1 MQRDRSD
8 EIDDQEMVGGG
19 EGLIIRPIVMK
30 LNPEEVSRL
39 VRTLLDEDEETS
51 FEFLMECLKPK
62 LISATRDH

>member
-1 MQRDRSD
+1 
-8 EIDDQEMVGGG
+8 MVGGG
-19 EGLIIRPIVMK
+19 ERLIIRPIVMK

-51 FEFLMECLKPK
+51 FAFLVECLKPK